1 MKKRKF
7 YGRLLVGLILI
18 YSVFTLINQQKV
30 INQYSKNS
38 KDLSLQIEQA
48 KEENNKLIAEKDNV
62 NSKEFIEERA
72 RDMLEMYY
80 PN

>member
-48 KEENNKLIAEKDNV
+48 KEENNKLIAEKELKN
-62 NSKEFIEERA
+62 
-72 RDMLEMYY
+72 
-80 PN
+80 